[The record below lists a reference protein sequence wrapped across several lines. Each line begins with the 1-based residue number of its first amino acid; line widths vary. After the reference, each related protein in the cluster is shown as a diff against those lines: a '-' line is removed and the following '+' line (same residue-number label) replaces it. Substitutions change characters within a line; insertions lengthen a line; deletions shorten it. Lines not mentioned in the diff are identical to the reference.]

1 MRIEGC
7 DVARLEELEMSNNHF
22 PELTPYSF
30 TVTLRPYGDDPNA
43 GIVQIDP
50 QARYG
55 YWEFKDGCEGGGLW
69 FESTEDG
76 LMLTDFDGHYDLPH
90 QVYRALTEA
99 GFKLDEFMGA
109 EQ

>member
-1 MRIEGC
+1 
-7 DVARLEELEMSNNHF
+7 MSNNHF
-22 PELTPYSF
+22 PALTPYSF

-50 QARYG
+50 VARYG

-69 FESTEDG
+69 FESTEGG
-76 LMLTDFDGHYDLPH
+76 LMLTDFDGHYDWPH

-109 EQ
+109 DQ